1 MRPRGG
7 DADEAVVGLVSRPWR
22 PVWRPS
28 HEVVSSSR
36 RCFYGVLS
44 YQRLEDKD
52 HLPLLVYVA
61 IEAMQVLYVSEQL
74 L

>member
-22 PVWRPS
+22 PVGRPS
-28 HEVVSSSR
+28 HEVVSSSH

-44 YQRLEDKD
+44 HQRLEDKD
-52 HLPLLVYVA
+52 RLPLLVYVA
-61 IEAMQVLYVSEQL
+61 MGVMQVLHAAGQL

>member
-22 PVWRPS
+22 PVGRPS
-28 HEVVSSSR
+28 HEVVSSSHR
-36 RCFYGVLS
+36 YFYGVLS
-44 YQRLEDKD
+44 YQKLEDKD
-52 HLPLLVYVA
+52 CLPLLVYVA
-61 IEAMQVLYVSEQL
+61 IEAMQVLCASEQL

>member
-7 DADEAVVGLVSRPWR
+7 DADDAVVGLVSRPWR

-44 YQRLEDKD
+44 YQRPEDQD
-52 HLPLLVYVA
+52 RLPLEVYAA
-61 IEAMQVLYVSEQL
+61 IEAMQMSCVSR
-74 L
+74 